1 MASFST
7 KPEGAE
13 RSLFTLVRELPGLFM
28 DLVRAE
34 FERLKREMA
43 RKLKNIGLGTLY
55 FALALMLVL
64 FFTFTLIVAGI
75 FALALVMPVWAAAL
89 TMGGILLLVIA
100 VLVALGLN
108 QFKKG
113 NPPLPTETFDSLVDD
128 ANAFKGTGSYDV

>member
-1 MASFST
+1 MAT
-7 KPEGAE
+7 TPKPEKSE
-13 RSLFTLVRELPGLFM
+13 RSLFALVRELPGLFM

-43 RKLKNIGLGTLY
+43 RKLKNIGLGALF

-64 FFTFTLIVAGI
+64 FLTFTLIVAGI
-75 FALALVMPVWAAAL
+75 FGLAELMPVWAAAL
-89 TMGGILLLVIA
+89 TMGGIILVVIV
-100 VLVALGLN
+100 VLVALGLR

-128 ANAFKGTGSYDV
+128 ANAFKGTGVYDD

>member
-1 MASFST
+1 MAT
-7 KPEGAE
+7 TPKPESSD

-28 DLVRAE
+28 ELVRAE

-43 RKLKNIGLGTLY
+43 RKLKNIGLGTL
-55 FALALMLVL
+55 FFSLALMLVL
-64 FFTFTLIVAGI
+64 FLTFTLIVAGI
-75 FALALVMPVWAAAL
+75 FGLAELMPVWAAAL
-89 TMGGILLLVIA
+89 TMGGIILVIIV

-128 ANAFKGTGSYDV
+128 ANAFKGTGVYDA

>member
-1 MASFST
+1 MAT
-7 KPEGAE
+7 TPKPEKSE
-13 RSLFTLVRELPGLFM
+13 RSLFALMRELPGLFM

-43 RKLKNIGLGTLY
+43 RKLKNIGLGALF

-64 FFTFTLIVAGI
+64 FLTFTLIVAGI
-75 FALALVMPVWAAAL
+75 FGLAEFMPAWAAAL
-89 TMGGILLLVIA
+89 TMGGIILAVIV

-128 ANAFKGTGSYDV
+128 AHAFKGTGVYDD

>member
-1 MASFST
+1 MAT
-7 KPEGAE
+7 TPKPEKSE
-13 RSLFTLVRELPGLFM
+13 RSLFALVRELPGLFM

-43 RKLKNIGLGTLY
+43 RKLKNIGLGALF

-64 FFTFTLIVAGI
+64 FLTFTLIVAGI
-75 FALALVMPVWAAAL
+75 FGLAELMPVWAAAL
-89 TMGGILLLVIA
+89 TMGGIILVVIV
-100 VLVALGLN
+100 VLVALGLS

-128 ANAFKGTGSYDV
+128 ANAFKGTGVYDD